1 MAPAPVV
8 GAVFFPLDEE
18 LGLEAGSLTPQL
30 LEWVVRLAAWMPF
43 AQAVQL
49 LEAMTKVSV
58 GKETARRQT
67 EQAGKLVEEEQDAQ
81 AMRLMDV
88 RQEVKQEQYEPA
100 ARQVFSADGAMVP
113 LVHGVWAEVKL
124 LVVAEQARDKEG
136 RMQLVKPSYYAR
148 MVEAQDFAD
157 LALVETR
164 RRGLEDATQV
174 AAVTDG
180 AVWLQGLI
188 EVQCPQAVR
197 ILDFPHAAQ
206 RLSES
211 AHGSASGGSQL
222 ARRLAREPVAYASNR
237 KGRPRCWRHC
247 AVGTTTI
254 RA

>member
-1 MAPAPVV
+1 M
-8 GAVFFPLDEE
+8 
-18 LGLEAGSLTPQL
+18 
-30 LEWVVRLAAWMPF
+30 RLAAWMPF
-43 AQAVQL
+43 ARAVQL

-81 AMRLMDV
+81 ALRLMDV
-88 RQEVKQEQYEPA
+88 RQEVKQEQDKPA

-124 LVVAEQARDKEG
+124 LVVAQQARDKEG

-188 EVQCPQAVR
+188 EVLCPQAVR

-211 AHGSASGGSQL
+211 AEASASGGDGA
-222 ARRLAREPVAYASNR
+222 ARRLAQKPVAY
-237 KGRPRCWRHC
+237 PQ
-247 AVGTTTI
+247 T
-254 RA
+254 

>member
-1 MAPAPVV
+1 MQHPKATLQEIEDAVDERLRRLRKRMVEDAVQASGAADWSQHPKEERPRCTRAGRRSSRVGSRSGDCKRKAEHRWSWSAAMAPAPGV
-8 GAVFFPLDEE
+8 GAGFFPLDEE

-30 LEWVVRLAAWMPF
+30 LEWLVRLAAWMPF
-43 AQAVQL
+43 ARAVQL
-49 LEAMTKVSV
+49 LEAITEVSV
-58 GKETARRQT
+58 GKETARRPT

-88 RQEVKQEQYEPA
+88 RQEVKQEQDEPA

-164 RRGLEDATQV
+164 RV
-174 AAVTDG
+174 A
-180 AVWLQGLI
+180 W
-188 EVQCPQAVR
+188 R
-197 ILDFPHAAQ
+197 M
-206 RLSES
+206 
-211 AHGSASGGSQL
+211 
-222 ARRLAREPVAYASNR
+222 RRRWP
-237 KGRPRCWRHC
+237 P
-247 AVGTTTI
+247 
-254 RA
+254 